1 MHALSE
7 ESAPLAS
14 AGDLPADAD
23 LLQLRARVADR
34 LDPAPSKKAEATLAR
49 RAPALVRRFF
59 NYGPHTA
66 LVACVFGFAFMGGS
80 YFVGLTRDPN
90 AESAEM
96 SRTAQKMAQEIS
108 AIKADVEALRAAQT
122 LSVKGTGSLGNVRS
136 RLDAAKAETKA
147 ALAEATGRVDNLQ
160 RESAAKLSQVNERFD
175 RIERQIAELLAV
187 APVGG
192 GSASGPPVAR
202 KRAPSERGDA
212 FDPSQN
218 PTAPGVPRSL
228 GILSS
233 AGSANAS
240 AGENEFG
247 RRTN

>member
-1 MHALSE
+1 
-7 ESAPLAS
+7 
-14 AGDLPADAD
+14 
-23 LLQLRARVADR
+23 
-34 LDPAPSKKAEATLAR
+34 
-49 RAPALVRRFF
+49 
-59 NYGPHTA
+59 
-66 LVACVFGFAFMGGS
+66 
-80 YFVGLTRDPN
+80 
-90 AESAEM
+90 
-96 SRTAQKMAQEIS
+96 
-108 AIKADVEALRAAQT
+108 
-122 LSVKGTGSLGNVRS
+122 
-136 RLDAAKAETKA
+136 
-147 ALAEATGRVDNLQ
+147 LQ

-175 RIERQIAELLAV
+175 RIERQIAELIAV

-228 GILSS
+228 GIVSS